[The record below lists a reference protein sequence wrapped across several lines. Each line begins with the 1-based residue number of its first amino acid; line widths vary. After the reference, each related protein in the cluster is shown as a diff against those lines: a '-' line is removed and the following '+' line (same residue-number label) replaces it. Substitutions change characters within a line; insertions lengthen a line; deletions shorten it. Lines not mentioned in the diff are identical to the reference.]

1 MKAIKVADGVVN
13 YTLLVVFVA
22 LIAFAGYALW
32 DTRQILGAADKS
44 NYEIYKPVGE
54 NEGMTF
60 KELQALNP
68 EVIAWIEV
76 YGTNIDYPV
85 TQGRDNIKYV
95 NTNALGLY
103 SLSGAI
109 FLDAYNSEDFS
120 DFNSFLY
127 GHHMEKD
134 VLFGQIG
141 RFSDKG
147 VFDSHRYGNLYF
159 GGKDHGIEFFAFLY
173 ADAYDRTVF
182 TTKASGNATDTAVI
196 KTADSAAE
204 RTVEKAI
211 DTSADKAT
219 DTTSYKKADK
229 VIDKTA
235 DDAAE
240 RTVEKAIDTSSDK
253 ATDTTSY
260 KKADKVIDKTAY
272 IKTDKAAGT
281 TAEIAADNTSENAIT
296 IAAGK
301 GAENERTIYL
311 KNMLEKAVNTRD
323 VKISDTDNLIL
334 LVTCSTDSTNGRDIL
349 VGRISEE
356 VFADPFKI
364 AASEGGKNRGEAD
377 AYRSTNKA
385 ILGMLAVLILLA
397 IMVILLISF
406 MIRWRKETASSL
418 RAPHS
423 GQRGASATKPRS
435 NPPGSPRDSSP
446 ICHRDET
453 NL

>member
-1 MKAIKVADGVVN
+1 MKAEAIGMKAIKVADGVVN

-235 DDAAE
+235 
-240 RTVEKAIDTSSDK
+240 
-253 ATDTTSY
+253 
-260 KKADKVIDKTAY
+260 Y